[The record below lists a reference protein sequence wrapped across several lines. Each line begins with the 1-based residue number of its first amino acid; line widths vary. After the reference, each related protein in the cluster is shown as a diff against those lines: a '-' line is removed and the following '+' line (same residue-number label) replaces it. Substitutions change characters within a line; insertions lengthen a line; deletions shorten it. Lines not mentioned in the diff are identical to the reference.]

1 MKNKLKETIAL
12 LFFLLSVYSYAQEF
26 EASSKPLRINFTTKD
41 VHAPDVFLVYKNRG
55 VINAKGKVEV
65 EIRVFDVSGIS
76 HVVINSEERMEEE
89 PMDSVKFD
97 GEFVADEEVLVIA
110 RDNFNNVNQRTF
122 IIKGQ
127 DADVSANTKSKR
139 KYYALLIGVNDYADE
154 KIESLDDPIKDASLL
169 KEVITK
175 KYTFEEEDITFLKNP
190 TFEEII
196 VEFDI
201 LSRKITPEDFLL
213 IFYAGHGVFDEKTN
227 IGYWLPSDASEKNKA
242 KWFRNSTLVENIG
255 AINSKHTLL
264 IADACF
270 SGGIFKTRTS
280 NNNASVDISNMMKYP
295 SRKAITSGSLTKVP
309 DKSIFMK
316 YLLKSLEENPNK
328 YFPSEE
334 LYDEVRRAM
343 KSNSTTKPLFGEIQ
357 NAGDEGGNFVLI
369 QRN

>member
-1 MKNKLKETIAL
+1 
-12 LFFLLSVYSYAQEF
+12 
-26 EASSKPLRINFTTKD
+26 
-41 VHAPDVFLVYKNRG
+41 
-55 VINAKGKVEV
+55 
-65 EIRVFDVSGIS
+65 
-76 HVVINSEERMEEE
+76 
-89 PMDSVKFD
+89 MDSVKFD